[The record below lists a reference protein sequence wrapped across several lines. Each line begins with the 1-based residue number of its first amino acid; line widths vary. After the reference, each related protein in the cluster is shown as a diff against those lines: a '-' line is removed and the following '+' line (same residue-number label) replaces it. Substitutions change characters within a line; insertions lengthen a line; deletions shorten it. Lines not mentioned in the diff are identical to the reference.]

1 MVHLL
6 FSSCSA
12 WKRWCVKAKPPVGM
26 PTGGF
31 GIRKATRAGCALRL
45 SPRSGSDHRHT
56 GAKPVPIRII
66 GIRVIVALNTE
77 ALPTRRHRRDSA
89 GETNAAS
96 RIQCH
101 GRFLLVLHHATVF
114 LSCRITTGLASAV
127 SARKYLV
134 PTNGSR

>member
-12 WKRWCVKAKPPVGM
+12 WKRWCVNAKPPVGV

-31 GIRKATRAGCALRL
+31 VKWKASRAGRALRL
-45 SPRSGSDHRHT
+45 SPRSGSDRRHT
-56 GAKPVPIRII
+56 GAKPVPIRVI
-66 GIRVIVALNTE
+66 GILVIAALITE
-77 ALPTRRHRRDSA
+77 ALSTRRHRRENA

-101 GRFLLVLHHATVF
+101 GRFLRILHHATVF